1 MGSRLSRSHLISV
14 SKDMQKLVVAI
25 TGASGS
31 LYAARLL
38 DWLRKLRQEQPL
50 EVGLVFS
57 ENAPTVWEWELQQ
70 PLPEDFATYGLKDY
84 FAPFAS
90 GSARYEAMVVIPC
103 SMGTIGRL
111 AAGISDDLITRAA
124 DVMLKERRK
133 LILVPREAPLH
144 TGHLENLLRLSQLGA
159 IILPAMPSF
168 YTRPGD
174 VVALVDTIVVRI
186 LDLLGFSVAQVR
198 WGSEAP
204 SPSV

>member
-1 MGSRLSRSHLISV
+1 MGSGFSRGALISV
-14 SKDMQKLVVAI
+14 RMGMRKLVVAI

-38 DWLRKLRQEQPL
+38 DWLRKLRCEQPL
-50 EVGLVFS
+50 EIGVVLS
-57 ENAPTVWEWELQQ
+57 ENAPTVWEWELRQ
-70 PLPEDFATYGLKDY
+70 PLPEDFPIYGLKDY

-90 GSARYEAMVVIPC
+90 GSAQYEAMVIIPC

-133 LILVPREAPLH
+133 LILVPRETPLH

-168 YTRPGD
+168 YARPAD
-174 VVALVDTIVVRI
+174 ILALVDTVVVRI
-186 LDLLGFSVAQVR
+186 LDLLGFSVAHVR

>member
-1 MGSRLSRSHLISV
+1 MR
-14 SKDMQKLVVAI
+14 KLVVAI

-31 LYAARLL
+31 IYAARLL
-38 DWLRKLRQEQPL
+38 EWLRKLRQEEPL
-50 EVGLVFS
+50 EVGVVLS

-70 PLPEDFATYGLKDY
+70 PLPDDFILYGLKDY

-90 GSARYEAMVVIPC
+90 GSARYEAMVAIPC

-133 LILVPREAPLH
+133 LILVPRETPLH

-168 YTRPGD
+168 YARPVDIG
-174 VVALVDTIVVRI
+174 ALVDTVVVRV
-186 LDLLGFSVAQVR
+186 LDLLGFSVAHVR
-198 WGSEAP
+198 WGSETPSAP
-204 SPSV
+204 I

>member
-1 MGSRLSRSHLISV
+1 MR
-14 SKDMQKLVVAI
+14 KLVIAI

-31 LYAARLL
+31 IYAARLL
-38 DWLRKLRQEQPL
+38 DWLRKLRQDEPM
-50 EVGLVFS
+50 EVGVVLS
-57 ENAPTVWEWELQQ
+57 ENAPMVWEWELQQ
-70 PLPEDFATYGLKDY
+70 PLPEDFPLYAIKDY

-90 GSARYEAMVVIPC
+90 GSARYEAMVIIPC
-103 SMGTIGRL
+103 SMGTVGRL

-124 DVMLKERRK
+124 DVMLKERRR
-133 LILVPREAPLH
+133 LILVPRETPLH

-174 VVALVDTIVVRI
+174 ITALVDTVVVRV
-186 LDLLGFSVAQVR
+186 LDLLGFSVAHVR
-198 WGSEAP
+198 WGSETP